1 MREPR
6 FACVTLKMSVEYLSE
21 AVKWVLASAVTPEG
35 SPGWGRKERER
46 VRGQRKRQKQE
57 KEGRGGGEG
66 TQAESC
72 VPRQEDPRSG
82 FQQRTGRWEQLNK
95 RFLSLN
101 CGVGLGET
109 WWDCRVKRGGV
120 PASFEWT
127 DDQPDPNKVPPT
139 HALHMTALPMP
150 EIMGFGGKLH
160 RKSKG

>member
-1 MREPR
+1 MGE
-6 FACVTLKMSVEYLSE
+6 
-21 AVKWVLASAVTPEG
+21 EG
-35 SPGWGRKERER
+35 KRKGTRA
-46 VRGQRKRQKQE
+46 E
-57 KEGRGGGEG
+57 KETEAGERGERRRRGNPSRELCSQAGGPQVWFPATHRKVG
-66 TQAESC
+66 AAE
-72 VPRQEDPRSG
+72 Q
-82 FQQRTGRWEQLNK
+82 
-95 RFLSLN
+95 RFLSRN